1 MKKSLLK
8 ILIFISA
15 LTLSISAW
23 GNSVSSKNSSDDI
36 SGGKIVMYGN
46 HAKFTFAASGKSISH
61 NGSNYTGFSVGKN
74 GNLDCSFSW
83 EANGGVA
90 IKVTNISV
98 DVTGYT
104 AALWETSKL
113 KATFNGT
120 TEDVGDLLG
129 FMTNMSAS
137 NNNGLSNNMTM
148 RLTNNTSGSK
158 DFYITN
164 ISITYTITPDAPTIK
179 AVGAGIDVSLTS
191 ENKFDMTNLIGVSDV
206 TDFMPVSFESNSFN
220 DPLGVNATGAY
231 TFTGKYFY
239 ATKAGV
245 YTFTNPY
252 IAAKKD
258 CHEKSSTTTG
268 KVTITV
274 NRLPQSLTMNN
285 GTVCV
290 KSADIPDG
298 TAHSTLNL
306 ASLIAS
312 QTGNGGV
319 TYQVISANKTY
330 ATISGTTFSA
340 TQTGEYTIRA
350 TKAKTAQ
357 YAETTADF
365 KVTVT
370 KWTTQIVFKGSATYP
385 AVFPNI
391 PASDLFE
398 VRDINNKVIS
408 GAAITISADNDEVAQ
423 VVSNALNPICGG
435 VINVTASY
443 VGTAS
448 TYLAAA
454 NVSQSITM
462 VKVDDDVNI
471 LGRSALVVGDEI
483 DLSSWESSAS
493 ESAIT
498 WSSSNSDV
506 LKVVGG
512 TLIAKNK
519 GEATLTATSAGNC
532 VYNSGSYEM
541 EITVRKPTDPCNHLL
556 MDEPHK
562 LNLGFYLYGGYD
574 KDHPAIKVIND
585 GPQDIL
591 TYKTWKYNVVTTQD
605 VHVEILDASDNVLND
620 TVFTSGQLPAGRDN
634 ALQVTVDMK
643 RADLVG
649 AKKLRIYAT
658 DVNGILGGTLYKYVS
673 NIKITQQSYLRASTS
688 SLTMSAAKA
697 CEPATAEFTVD
708 YSDLAPLRLTCTD
721 EENLTY
727 EVWKGGVKIED
738 FDNDCGDW
746 GSYTVKLFYVPQ
758 AKGAYNETVTVSASG
773 KSVNINFN
781 GTAAAPARE
790 IVWDIPNSNDVMLGL
805 SQTLTAYAKADCIN
819 PAGSV
824 TYTVSPA
831 GGAEIDGAT
840 VTFNKLGTITITAST
855 VHSDEYEDAVSVT
868 KTFIVSGE
876 YIFKGTI
883 DNDWEKPGN
892 WDIGLVPEGIH
903 DVTIEAPTVVET
915 EVAVNSIKITTGSVT
930 IMPTG
935 GLSVGEGGITGATTE
950 NLLLRAGTTDTVKGQ
965 TGYLRVDPATA
976 LDMPAATV
984 ELFSKAYYDY
994 NDKTDNIARWQYVG
1008 SPLASTDVKAS
1019 SVYKLSWIY
1028 SWDESSETWFNERA
1042 TLEFTPFVGYST
1054 TQRFY
1059 ANGILLEYRGQ
1070 IVSNKGKHDIDL
1082 AWSGKDKG
1090 YNALA
1095 NSFTAPI
1102 DITNFE
1108 DGDFYHADST
1118 VYLFNTGSR
1127 SEAIKA
1133 ASTKS
1138 TEVNNPGQ
1146 FLSIPIG
1153 SARLLKKAYDEM
1165 PTTISPMQG
1174 FFVHALAGDARVT
1187 IDYNKLVWNGNYAK
1201 NKAEPLRAPKH
1212 TNNAE
1217 DEEVGSLQISLFSN
1231 TGADH
1236 LFMLEA
1242 ERFDAIFEN
1251 GYDARKLMGDE
1262 LNIFSIK
1269 DDYKLAVDATNSLIG
1284 TQIGVRTGDTTAY
1297 VMVFTHLN
1305 SERPLALLDK
1315 ETNQQ
1320 IDIYEGTEYT
1330 FFAVPNSEIA
1340 GRFFIV
1346 ESANAPAVT
1355 TGIEE
1360 TKNGV
1365 KAHKFIKNGQLFI
1378 LKNGVLYTAT
1388 GTVVR

>member
-61 NGSNYTGFSVGKN
+61 NEINYTGFSVGKN

-104 AALWETSKL
+104 AALWDTSKL

-120 TEDVGDLLG
+120 TKNVGDLLG
-129 FMTNMSAS
+129 SMTNMSAS
-137 NNNGLSNNMTM
+137 NNNGLSNNMTL

-330 ATISGTTFSA
+330 ATISGSTFSA

-435 VINVTASY
+435 VVNVTASY

-448 TYLAAA
+448 TYFAAA

-697 CEPATAEFTVD
+697 CEPATAEFTID

-950 NLLLRAGTTDTVKGQ
+950 NLILRAGTADAVKGQ
-965 TGYLRVDPATA
+965 TGYLRVDPATD
-976 LDMPAATV
+976 LDMPSATI
-984 ELFSKAYYDY
+984 ELYSTAYYDM
-994 NDKTDNIARWQYVG
+994 KATDHNETGEWQ
-1008 SPLASTDVKAS
+1008 
-1019 SVYKLSWIY
+1019 
-1028 SWDESSETWFNERA
+1028 
-1042 TLEFTPFVGYST
+1042 FVGYPLRDGASAKTVFSKSFLYNWNDST
-1054 TQRFY
+1054 AQWENNRTSCILQPFEGY
-1059 ANGILLEYRGQ
+1059 ATSQYRNAAGWLITFTGELVQ
-1070 IVSNKGKHDIDL
+1070 NVDQAINL
-1082 AWSGKDKG
+1082 A
-1090 YNALA
+1090 YNAGDEFTQNMVA
-1095 NSFTAPI
+1095 NSYSAPI
-1102 DITNFE
+1102 DVTKFE
-1108 DGDFYHADST
+1108 DTDFDNMQSA
-1118 VYLFNTGSR
+1118 VYIFNTGSR
-1127 SEAIKA
+1127 ADIKNLSDA
-1133 ASTKS
+1133 KS
-1138 TEVNNPGQ
+1138 GDCNIPGQ
-1146 FLSIPIG
+1146 YLSIPIG
-1153 SARLLKKAYDEM
+1153 SAAAMKGAFET
-1165 PTTISPMQG
+1165 PTIIAPMQG
-1174 FFVHALAGDARVT
+1174 FCVHATGENAQLRL
-1187 IDYNKLVWNGNYAK
+1187 DYEKLVWNGDYATNK
-1201 NKAEPLRAPKH
+1201 NEPLH
-1212 TNNAE
+1212 INARKQE
-1217 DEEVGSLQISLFSN
+1217 AEQVNSLCVSLY
-1231 TGADH
+1231 GEGVADN
-1236 LFMLEA
+1236 LYMLESDQY
-1242 ERFDAIFEN
+1242 DAAFEN
-1251 GYDARKLMGDE
+1251 GYDAKKMQSGE
-1262 LNIFSIK
+1262 ANIFSVEG
-1269 DDYKLAVDATNSLIG
+1269 DDHLAVDATSSLIG

-1297 VMVFTHLN
+1297 VLVFTHLN
-1305 SERPLALLDK
+1305 SERPLALLDN
-1315 ETNQQ
+1315 ETNET
-1320 IDIYEGTEYT
+1320 IDINEGTEHT
-1330 FFAVPNSEIA
+1330 FFAVPNSEVK

-1346 ESANAPAVT
+1346 ESANAPTVT

-1360 TKNGV
+1360 TNSGV
-1365 KAHKFIKNGQLFI
+1365 KAQKFIKDGQLYI

-1388 GTVVR
+1388 GAVVR